1 MKNIVKAL
9 VLAMLVLGMGTG
21 VYAQVLP
28 VINENEAELGPGDL
42 FTVTDVDFTGLN
54 GSLMAVT
61 PNASA
66 LALASVTYGLDGT
79 LNDAA
84 LSMIPFTGGGANG
97 GGFNP
102 GNGLTTNF
110 NQTGVA
116 DAFGYGSGPFLFPAG
131 SPGNVPQGVP
141 GGPVGPT
148 PPGGGSIASTPS
160 GAGFEGQQI
169 DQVVGKYTASS
180 GFAQNFFTA
189 VQRPATAT
197 NNTASSGLFTLEQG
211 DIDPRC
217 DSAGCQAGEEATGGP
232 RFLTFK
238 SQVLFKNGV
247 ALDPDIMQLIQ
258 QQVSPGTGP
267 FSTCMN
273 CFPGNVIGVS
283 GDTPLGTYPNG
294 QQGGAQVLYNTTV
307 TLSNPGFTAD
317 TVTHPG
323 P

>member
-1 MKNIVKAL
+1 MAF
-9 VLAMLVLGMGTG
+9 AQGT
-21 VYAQVLP
+21 Q
-28 VINENEAELGPGDL
+28 GPGDL
-42 FTVTDVDFTGLN
+42 FTITETVSTGLN
-54 GSLMAVT
+54 GSLMTVT
-61 PNASA
+61 PSGSA
-66 LALASVTYGLDGT
+66 LALAATTYPLQT
-79 LNDAA
+79 SAEA
-84 LSMIPFTGGGANG
+84 MIPFTGGGANG

-116 DAFGYGSGPFLFPAG
+116 DAFGYGSGPFIFPAG

-141 GGPVGPT
+141 GGPAGPT

-160 GAGFEGQQI
+160 NEFQQI

-189 VQRPATAT
+189 VQRPALLTT
-197 NNTASSGLFTLEQG
+197 NTASGLFTLEQG
-211 DIDPRC
+211 DSDMEGLGT
-217 DSAGCQAGEEATGGP
+217 ANAGEDQQV
-232 RFLTFK
+232 FK
-238 SQVLFKNGV
+238 TQVLFKNGV
-247 ALDPDIMQLIQ
+247 ALDPDVMQLVQ
-258 QQVSPGTGP
+258 QQIGNVGP
-267 FSTCMN
+267 FSSCMN

-317 TVTHPG
+317 TVSHPG

>member
-1 MKNIVKAL
+1 MKNFKKVL
-9 VLAMLVLGMGTG
+9 VLAVMVLGVGTG
-21 VYAQVLP
+21 AFAQDVFT
-28 VINENEAELGPGDL
+28 INETINE
-42 FTVTDVDFTGLN
+42 GLN
-54 GSLMAVT
+54 GALMAVT
-61 PNASA
+61 PDGTLLANAS
-66 LALASVTYGLDGT
+66 VVYGTDGT
-79 LNDAA
+79 LNGSA
-84 LSMIPFTGGGANG
+84 LAMIPFTGGGANG

-116 DAFGYGSGPFLFPAG
+116 NAFGYGSGPFLFPAG
-131 SPGNVPQGVP
+131 SAGNVPQGVP

-189 VQRPATAT
+189 IQRPATAT
-197 NNTASSGLFTLEQG
+197 NNNQSSGLFTLEQG
-211 DIDPRC
+211 DD
-217 DSAGCQAGEEATGGP
+217 DMENVGTASEDKQV
-232 RFLTFK
+232 FK
-238 SQVLFKNGV
+238 TQVLFKGGT
-247 ALDPDIMQLIQ
+247 AADPDVMQLVQ
-258 QQVSPGTGP
+258 QEIGGVGP
-267 FSTCMN
+267 FSSCMN
-273 CFPGNVIGVS
+273 CFPGNVVGVT

-307 TLSNPGFTAD
+307 SLSNPGFNAD
-317 TVTHPG
+317 SVSHPG